1 MTAVICIDHFYFFTG
16 LGSVLFLP
24 VFTSEDM
31 ISHGYK
37 LNHMLK
43 VVLEDLALHT
53 ICCKCI
59 AQVSLK
65 LGEVT

>member
-1 MTAVICIDHFYFFTG
+1 MTAVIYTDHFYFFTG
-16 LGSVLFLP
+16 LGSVLSLP

-37 LNHMLK
+37 LNHMLGAI
-43 VVLEDLALHT
+43 LEDLALHT

>member
-1 MTAVICIDHFYFFTG
+1 M
-16 LGSVLFLP
+16 
-24 VFTSEDM
+24 FTSEDM

-37 LNHMLK
+37 LNHMLG

-65 LGEVT
+65 LGEVTQTYNLHNMIIRDWEGVVATIGK